1 MRVVVKIGTSSVTN
15 SAGQV
20 NALAIE
26 KLVSEVSE
34 ARKQSHDLIVVTS
47 GAITAGLERL
57 GIDRPKELA
66 ILQAVSAVGQ
76 IDLMNV
82 YSELFLKAEIIAGQV
97 LLSPN
102 DFRDRSQYLH
112 AKTTFERLWE
122 LSVIPVVNENDAVAD
137 DAIRFGD
144 NDRIAALVA
153 NLLDADLLVLLTDTP
168 GLLTADPRIYPQASL
183 VEEVAE
189 VTRSIEEMAGGV
201 GERGSG
207 GMASKLSAAKIASW
221 SGVRT
226 VIADASREN
235 VLADAI
241 SGVAG
246 IGTLVAARDAHV
258 SARKLW
264 IGFAL
269 PAHGAIRVDLGAK
282 TALQSKGTSLLAA
295 GIMAVIGTFSEGDAI
310 DITGPDGLVF
320 AKGLSS
326 VDSITLDQ
334 FKGKRTEEL
343 PGSVSPTFVHR
354 DDLIVLS

>member
-1 MRVVVKIGTSSVTN
+1 
-15 SAGQV
+15 
-20 NALAIE
+20 
-26 KLVSEVSE
+26 
-34 ARKQSHDLIVVTS
+34 
-47 GAITAGLERL
+47 
-57 GIDRPKELA
+57 
-66 ILQAVSAVGQ
+66 
-76 IDLMNV
+76 
-82 YSELFLKAEIIAGQV
+82 
-97 LLSPN
+97 
-102 DFRDRSQYLH
+102 LH
-112 AKTTFERLWE
+112 AKTTFEKLWE

-168 GLLTADPRIYPQASL
+168 GLLTADPRIHPQASL

-226 VIADASREN
+226 VIAAASREN
-235 VLADAI
+235 VLSDAI

-269 PAHGAIRVDLGAK
+269 PAQGSILVDLGAK
-282 TALQSKGTSLLAA
+282 TALLSKGTSLLAA
-295 GIMAVIGTFSEGDAI
+295 GVLEVIGAFSEGDAI

-326 VDSITLDQ
+326 VDSTTLDQ

-343 PGSVSPTFVHR
+343 PGDVSPTFVHR

>member
-1 MRVVVKIGTSSVTN
+1 MRVVVKIGTSSITT
-15 SAGQV
+15 SDGQV
-20 NALAIE
+20 NAVAIE

-57 GIDRPKELA
+57 GIDRPKEPA

-82 YSELFLKAEIIAGQV
+82 YSELFVKAEIIAGQV

-112 AKTTFERLWE
+112 AKTTFENLWE

-168 GLLTADPRIYPQASL
+168 GLLTADPRIHPQASL

-226 VIADASREN
+226 VIAAASREN
-235 VLADAI
+235 VLSDAI

-269 PAHGAIRVDLGAK
+269 PAQGSILVDLGAK
-282 TALQSKGTSLLAA
+282 TALVSKGTSLLAA
-295 GIMAVIGTFSEGDAI
+295 GVIQVVGAFSEGDAI
-310 DITGPDGLVF
+310 DIAGPDGLVF

-326 VDSITLDQ
+326 VDSTTLDQ
-334 FKGKRTEEL
+334 FKGRRTEEL
-343 PGSVSPTFVHR
+343 PGTVSPTFVHR